1 MSFEGKISLVTGA
14 GQGIGRSIAITL
26 AANGSTVFINDINEE
41 IAEGT
46 YSYIKNK
53 GYKCHKVIFDVS
65 DFNSVQKM
73 FDFIYSKEA
82 RLDILVN
89 NAGILRDITL
99 QKMSETDWDEV
110 ISINLKS
117 VFNCSKT
124 ALAKMIENNYGRV
137 INISS
142 VIALRGNFGQTN
154 YAASK
159 AGIIGFSK
167 SLAYETAKKGITVNV
182 VAPGVIE
189 TDMLKTI
196 PESIMEKILSN
207 IPMGH
212 LGKPEDIAN
221 MVLFL
226 ASDEAGY
233 ITGQVFNVNGG
244 FLMQ

>member
-1 MSFEGKISLVTGA
+1 MNLDGKVSLITGA
-14 GQGIGRSIAITL
+14 GQGIGRSIAISF
-26 AANGSTVFINDINEE
+26 AAKGSTVFVNDINEKT
-41 IAEGT
+41 AEET
-46 YSYIKNK
+46 YMHIKNK
-53 GYKCHKVIFDVS
+53 GFKCHKAVFNVS
-65 DFNSVQKM
+65 DFNTVGKM
-73 FDFIYSKEA
+73 FEFIYSKES

-99 QKMSETDWDEV
+99 LKMSEKDWDDV
-110 ISINLKS
+110 IAINLKG
-117 VFNCSKT
+117 VFNCCKQ
-124 ALAKMIENNYGRV
+124 ALPKMIENGYGRI

-142 VIALRGNFGQTN
+142 VIALKGNFGQAN

-189 TDMLKTI
+189 TDILK
-196 PESIMEKILSN
+196 EVLDSIMDKIISN
-207 IPMGH
+207 IPIGH

-226 ASDEAGY
+226 ASDDASY

-244 FLMQ
+244 YLMP